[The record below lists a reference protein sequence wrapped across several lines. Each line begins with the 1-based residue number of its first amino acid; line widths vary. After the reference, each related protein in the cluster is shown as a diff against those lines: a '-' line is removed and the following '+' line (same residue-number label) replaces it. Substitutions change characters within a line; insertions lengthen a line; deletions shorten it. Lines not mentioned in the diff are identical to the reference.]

1 VVNYKN
7 CANITNEE
15 LLHAKCDIL
24 VPAAIENQIHKDNV
38 DKIKAKIVVEGAN
51 GPTTPEADTALFE
64 RGVRLVPDILANSGG
79 VTVSY
84 FEWVQNLTREHWT
97 LGEVNRKLEDKMV
110 KAFNDV
116 YKLSRQEKSNMRT
129 AALMLG
135 VGRVAYAVKTLGL
148 WP

>member
-1 VVNYKN
+1 
-7 CANITNEE
+7 
-15 LLHAKCDIL
+15 
-24 VPAAIENQIHKDNV
+24 
-38 DKIKAKIVVEGAN
+38 
-51 GPTTPEADTALFE
+51 
-64 RGVRLVPDILANSGG
+64 LANSGG

-97 LGEVNRKLEDKMV
+97 LEEVNRKLETKMI

-116 YKLSRQEKSNMRT
+116 QKLSKKEESDMRT

-135 VGRVAYAVKTLGL
+135 VGRVAHALKTLGL